1 MVGDLNFRKVKK
13 YLILIFFFLIFS
25 TNLFSQDFKF
35 KKIVKLNDPWGS
47 SFINDNELIIT
58 EKSGKIKII
67 DINSQKI
74 SDAEHN

>member
-1 MVGDLNFRKVKK
+1 MVEDLNFRKVKK
-13 YLILIFFFLIFS
+13 YLILIFFSLIFS

-58 EKSGKIKII
+58 EKKGKIKKKKYII
-67 DINSQKI
+67 KKI
-74 SDAEHN
+74 SIH